1 MRGFG
6 ELEATIMDRLWAR
19 REPATAREVLGE
31 LQPDRN
37 LAYNTVLTVMDN
49 LFKKGWLTRQRDG
62 RAHRYEP
69 TASREEYGARLL
81 RDALDEA
88 GDPAGALVRFVGRMT
103 ATEAAAL
110 RQALDTHERDTGR

>member
-6 ELEATIMDRLWAR
+6 ELEAVIMDRLWAR
-19 REPATAREVLGE
+19 GEPTTVRAVLGD
-31 LQPDRN
+31 LQPGRD

-49 LFKKGWLTRQRDG
+49 LFKKGWLRRERDG

-69 TASREEYGARLL
+69 TASREEYGARMM

-88 GDPAGALVRFVGRMT
+88 GDPAEALVRFVGRMT

-110 RQALDTHERDTGR
+110 RLALDAHEGTAR